1 MNFYSIVIYGYFVVA
16 LLFVYFINRDRKK
29 PELFFGKHKNI
40 SLITIAVLILGI
52 AAAVDARFV
61 EPRLLFT
68 NEISLKMRQI
78 KEPIKIAFI
87 TDLHMGENKKS
98 EWAEKVVKKIEE
110 SKPDL
115 VLMGGDFIVN
125 YGAKEDETKYLE
137 PLRKLVGKYPTYYV
151 LGNHEYGTAFVLK
164 TGKKKTYSDN
174 SKEVIKKMNEMWIKL
189 LKNEL
194 ECLDIKGQKICLYG
208 VDDIWGG
215 KTDYSDLMKWNSNYP
230 VILISHNPDAVL
242 TWPEKLKKPDL
253 VLAGHTHGGQIRLP
267 FIGPLGEADVALGKK
282 YYKGLNYWNDIPI
295 FVTVGVSETGGPV
308 RFLNPPEVAVI
319 TLDGSLPLH

>member
-1 MNFYSIVIYGYFVVA
+1 
-16 LLFVYFINRDRKK
+16 
-29 PELFFGKHKNI
+29 
-40 SLITIAVLILGI
+40 
-52 AAAVDARFV
+52 
-61 EPRLLFT
+61 
-68 NEISLKMRQI
+68 
-78 KEPIKIAFI
+78 
-87 TDLHMGENKKS
+87 
-98 EWAEKVVKKIEE
+98 
-110 SKPDL
+110 
-115 VLMGGDFIVN
+115 
-125 YGAKEDETKYLE
+125 
-137 PLRKLVGKYPTYYV
+137 
-151 LGNHEYGTAFVLK
+151 
-164 TGKKKTYSDN
+164 
-174 SKEVIKKMNEMWIKL
+174 
-189 LKNEL
+189 
-194 ECLDIKGQKICLYG
+194 GQKICLYG